1 MSALADG
8 VGAAL
13 APEEQAR
20 ADAYRLFGLLL
31 AAPPNAELLGMLQA
45 IEPGGGPMAEQWEA
59 LRLVAGSADPQ
70 RLREEYQALFIGLG
84 RGELNPYASW
94 YLTGFLMEK
103 PLADLRCELAELG
116 YGRRQDV
123 AEPEDHIAALCE
135 LMSLLIVERRLAFGD
150 LQRFYERYIG
160 VWAGRFFGD
169 LEQAQSADFYR
180 VVGRL
185 GSAFQGI
192 EKQYYSMPV

>member
-1 MSALADG
+1 MN
-8 VGAAL
+8 AAL

-20 ADAYRLFGLLL
+20 ADAYRLLGLLL
-31 AAPPNAELLGMLQA
+31 AAPPDAELLGMLQA
-45 IEPGGGPMAEQWEA
+45 IEPGGGPMAEPWEA
-59 LRLVAGSADPQ
+59 LRSAAGTAHPQ
-70 RLREEYQALFIGLG
+70 RLRDEYQALFIGLG

-103 PLADLRCELAELG
+103 PLADLRRELAELG
-116 YGRRQDV
+116 YGRREEV

-135 LMSLLIVERRLAFGD
+135 LMSLLIGEQRLAFDD

-160 VWAGRFFGD
+160 AWAGRFFAD

-180 VVGRL
+180 AVGRL
-185 GSAFQGI
+185 GGTFLGV
-192 EKQYYSMPV
+192 ETKYYSMPV

>member
-8 VGAAL
+8 MSPAL

-20 ADAYRLFGLLL
+20 ADSYRLLGLLL

-45 IEPGGGPMAEQWEA
+45 IEPGGGPMGESWEA
-59 LRLVAGSADPQ
+59 LRLAAGSADPQ
-70 RLREEYQALFIGLG
+70 RLRDEYQALFIGLG

-103 PLADLRCELAELG
+103 PLADLRCELAALG

-135 LMSLLIVERRLAFGD
+135 LMALLIAEQRLPFGD

-160 VWAGRFFGD
+160 AWAGRFFAD

-180 VVGRL
+180 AVGRL
-185 GSAFQGI
+185 GSVFLGI
-192 EKQYYSMPV
+192 EQQYFSMPV

>member
-1 MSALADG
+1 VSALADG
-8 VGAAL
+8 VSAAP

-20 ADAYRLFGLLL
+20 ADAYRLLGLLL

-45 IEPGGGPMAEQWEA
+45 IEPGGGPMAESWEA
-59 LRLVAGSADPQ
+59 LRLAAGTADPQ
-70 RLREEYQALFIGLG
+70 RLRDEYQALFIGLG
-84 RGELNPYASW
+84 RGELVPYASW

-103 PLADLRCELAELG
+103 PLADLRRELAELG
-116 YGRRQDV
+116 YGRRQEV

-135 LMSLLIVERRLAFGD
+135 LMSLLIGERRLAFDD

-160 VWAGRFFGD
+160 AWAGRFFAD

-180 VVGRL
+180 AVGRL
-185 GSAFQGI
+185 GSTFQSV
-192 EKQYYSMPV
+192 EKKYYSMPA